1 MTSLYADAIHTLLRD
16 LCHSEHLRAHQR
28 EEEVDSTWQALVD
41 SGFLN
46 ALLPETGGGVG
57 LSLAEALPVL
67 QAAGYHG
74 LTLPFI
80 DTLLIRAAL
89 GIDDSDKEQAIALAQ
104 QDTSGDSALLLQP
117 ALRGVQAVAVVRG
130 EETLLCS
137 ITGRDGARVTLGP
150 ARACLAFA
158 LDSLTLGA
166 FIESA
171 WMVGALQRLLEMT
184 VDYANER
191 QQFGRPIG
199 KFQALQQQISV
210 MTGHAHSAVVGL
222 SVAAG
227 GAQFREGQLQLDP
240 AHVGA
245 GRVVICEAAQP
256 AVDVAHAVHGA
267 IGVTEEYDLQLW
279 TQRLLAARRSCGS
292 DSYWSRRLGAF
303 CLTGSDRLYNTLQEK
318 LAPAYV

>member
-1 MTSLYADAIHTLLRD
+1 MTSLYADAIHTLLGD
-16 LCHSEHLRAHQR
+16 LCHSAGLRAQQR
-28 EEEVDSTWQALVD
+28 EENIDDTWKALVE

-46 ALLPETGGGVG
+46 ALLPEAAGGVG

-89 GIDDSDKEQAIALAQ
+89 GIDDSEAEQAIALAQ
-104 QDTSGDSALLLQP
+104 LDASGDSALLLQP
-117 ALRGVQAVAVVRG
+117 ALRGVQAVIIASG
-130 EETLLCS
+130 EETLLRPV
-137 ITGRDGARVTLGP
+137 TGREGAQVSLGP
-150 ARACLAFA
+150 IQQRFGFAVDKLA
-158 LDSLTLGA
+158 LGA

-210 MTGHAHSAVVGL
+210 MTGHGHSAVVAL

-227 GAQFREGQLQLDP
+227 GARLNEGRLLLDP
-240 AHVGA
+240 AHVAA

-256 AVDVAHAVHGA
+256 AADVAHAVHGA

-279 TQRLLAARRSCGS
+279 TQRLLAGRRSCGS
-292 DSYWSRRLGAF
+292 DSYWSRQLGTF
-303 CLTGSDRLYNTLQEK
+303 CLDGTDRLYATVQEK
-318 LAPAYV
+318 LAPAL

>member
-1 MTSLYADAIHTLLRD
+1 MDSLYTDAIHKLLGEY
-16 LCHSEHLRAHQR
+16 CSSEVLRAQQGN
-28 EEEVDSTWQALVD
+28 EDTAGTWQALVE

-46 ALLPETGGGVG
+46 ALLPESAGDVG

-74 LTLPFI
+74 LPLPFI
-80 DTLLIRAAL
+80 DTMLIRAAL
-89 GIDDSDKEQAIALAQ
+89 GIVDSDQEQAIALARPEAAA
-104 QDTSGDSALLLQP
+104 DCALLLQP
-117 ALRGVQAVAVVRG
+117 ALRGVQAVVVSSG
-130 EETLLCS
+130 EETRLRPV
-137 ITGRDGARVTLGP
+137 TGREGARVTLGP
-150 ARACLAFA
+150 ARQCFAFS

-184 VDYANER
+184 GDYANER
-191 QQFGRPIG
+191 RQFGRPIG

-210 MTGHAHSAVVGL
+210 MTGHGHSAVVAL

-227 GAQFREGQLQLDP
+227 GARLEGGRLQLDP
-240 AHVGA
+240 AHVAA

-256 AVDVAHAVHGA
+256 AADIAHAVHGA

-279 TQRLLAARRSCGS
+279 TQRLLAGRRSCGS
-292 DSYWSRRLGAF
+292 DSYWSRRLGAL
-303 CLTGSDRLYNTLQEK
+303 CLAGNDRLYATVQEK
-318 LAPAYV
+318 LAPPL

>member
-16 LCHSEHLRAHQR
+16 LCHGESLRAQQR
-28 EEEVDSTWQALVD
+28 EEDIDDTWQALVD

-46 ALLPETGGGVG
+46 ALLPEAAGGVG

-89 GIDDSDKEQAIALAQ
+89 GIDDSDAEQAMALAQ
-104 QDTSGDSALLLQP
+104 PDASGDSALLLQP
-117 ALRGVQAVAVVRG
+117 ALRGVQAVAVVSDS
-130 EETLLCS
+130 ETLLCP
-137 ITGRDGARVTLGP
+137 ITGREGARVTLGP
-150 ARACLAFA
+150 PRQRFAFA
-158 LDSLTLGA
+158 LDTLPLGA

-210 MTGHAHSAVVGL
+210 MTGHGHSAVVAL

-227 GAQFREGQLQLDP
+227 GARHSEGRLRLDP
-240 AHVGA
+240 AHVAA

-256 AVDVAHAVHGA
+256 AADVAHAVHGA

-292 DSYWSRRLGAF
+292 DSYWSQRLGEH
-303 CLTGSDRLYNTLQEK
+303 CLADSQRLYAAVQEK
-318 LAPAYV
+318 LAPAV

>member
-1 MTSLYADAIHTLLRD
+1 MDSLYADAIHNLLGD
-16 LCHSEHLRAHQR
+16 LCSSEGLRAQLR
-28 EEEVDSTWQALVD
+28 EEDSAGTWQALVD

-46 ALLPETGGGVG
+46 ALLPEAAGGVG

-74 LTLPFI
+74 LALPFI
-80 DTLLIRAAL
+80 DTLMIRAVL
-89 GIDDSDKEQAIALAQ
+89 GIHDSDHEQAIALARPH
-104 QDTSGDSALLLQP
+104 TTEGSALLLQP
-117 ALRGVQAVAVVRG
+117 ARCGVQAVLVTHG
-130 EETLLCS
+130 EESLLCPV
-137 ITGRDGARVTLGP
+137 TRREGARVTLGP
-150 ARACLAFA
+150 PQQRFALA
-158 LDSLTLGA
+158 LDSLALGA

-210 MTGHAHSAVVGL
+210 MTGHAHSAVVAL

-227 GAQFREGQLQLDP
+227 GARWLDGRLQLDP
-240 AHVGA
+240 AHVAA

-256 AVDVAHAVHGA
+256 AADVAHAVHGA
-267 IGVTEEYDLQLW
+267 IGVTEEYDLHLW
-279 TQRLLAARRSCGS
+279 TQRLLAGRRSCGS
-292 DSYWSRRLGAF
+292 DGYWSQRLGQL
-303 CLTGSDRLYNTLQEK
+303 CLAGNDRLYAAVQEK
-318 LAPAYV
+318 LAPAL

>member
-1 MTSLYADAIHTLLRD
+1 MDSLYADAIHTLLGD
-16 LCHSEHLRAHQR
+16 LCSSEGLRAQLR
-28 EEEVDSTWQALVD
+28 EEDSAGTWQALVD

-46 ALLPETGGGVG
+46 ALLPEAAGGVG
-57 LSLAEALPVL
+57 LPQAEALPVL

-74 LTLPFI
+74 LQLPFI
-80 DTLLIRAAL
+80 DTLMIRAAL
-89 GIDDSDKEQAIALAQ
+89 GIADSEQEQAIALARL
-104 QDTSGDSALLLQP
+104 DASGDNALLLQP
-117 ALRGVQAVAVVRG
+117 ALRGVQAVVVVSG
-130 EETLLCS
+130 EETLLCPV
-137 ITGRDGARVTLGP
+137 TGREGARVTLGP
-150 ARACLAFA
+150 ARQRFAFT

-210 MTGHAHSAVVGL
+210 MTGHGHSAVVAL

-227 GAQFREGQLQLDP
+227 GARFTEGRLQLDP
-240 AHVGA
+240 AHVAA

-256 AVDVAHAVHGA
+256 AADVAHAVHGA

-279 TQRLLAARRSCGS
+279 TQRLLAGRRSCGS
-292 DSYWSRRLGAF
+292 DSYWSRRLGGL
-303 CLTGSDRLYNTLQEK
+303 CLAGKDRLYATVQEK
-318 LAPAYV
+318 LAPAV

>member
-1 MTSLYADAIHTLLRD
+1 MTSLYADAIHTLLGD
-16 LCHSEHLRAHQR
+16 LCHGAGLRAQQR
-28 EEEVDSTWQALVD
+28 EENIDDTWKALVE

-46 ALLPETGGGVG
+46 ALLPEAAGGVG

-89 GIDDSDKEQAIALAQ
+89 GIDDSEAEQAIALAQ
-104 QDTSGDSALLLQP
+104 LDASGDSALLLQP
-117 ALRGVQAVAVVRG
+117 ALRGVQAVIIASG
-130 EETLLCS
+130 EETLLRPV
-137 ITGRDGARVTLGP
+137 TGREGAQVSLGP
-150 ARACLAFA
+150 IQQRFGFAVDKLA
-158 LDSLTLGA
+158 LGA

-210 MTGHAHSAVVGL
+210 MTGHGHSAVVAL

-227 GAQFREGQLQLDP
+227 GARLNEGRLLLDP
-240 AHVGA
+240 AHVAA

-256 AVDVAHAVHGA
+256 AADVAHAVHGA

-279 TQRLLAARRSCGS
+279 TQRLLAGRRSCGS
-292 DSYWSRRLGAF
+292 DSYWSRQLGTF
-303 CLTGSDRLYNTLQEK
+303 CLDGNDRLYATVQEK
-318 LAPAYV
+318 LAPAF